1 MPPQLRT
8 RKTKTKQD
16 PNPNQ
21 NPNPIAKPEPA
32 TRGRRGRPARNRNN
46 TIAAAAARDQV
57 QEQQQQQQQQNEQ
70 PHVPEQPQIRVS
82 NKLEIMDDDCDSG
95 GGRTAADKGP
105 VAEDEGSTPPIPE
118 KVIFFS
124 FFCLNYQ
131 FFNLHGVFYYF
142 FVKF

>member
-8 RKTKTKQD
+8 RKTKQQN

-46 TIAAAAARDQV
+46 NTIAAAAARDQV
-57 QEQQQQQQQQNEQ
+57 QEQQQQPQNEQ
-70 PHVPEQPQIRVS
+70 PHVPEQIRVS
-82 NKLEIMDDDCDSG
+82 NKQENMDDDCDSG

-118 KVIFFS
+118 KVNFFFFLFLSITIF
-124 FFCLNYQ
+124 
-131 FFNLHGVFYYF
+131 
-142 FVKF
+142 

>member
-8 RKTKTKQD
+8 RKTKTPKQD
-16 PNPNQ
+16 PNPNL

-46 TIAAAAARDQV
+46 TIAAAAARDHQI
-57 QEQQQQQQQQNEQ
+57 NEQ
-70 PHVPEQPQIRVS
+70 PHVPEQIRVS
-82 NKLEIMDDDCDSG
+82 NKQEIKDDDCDSG

-118 KVIFFS
+118 KV
-124 FFCLNYQ
+124 
-131 FFNLHGVFYYF
+131 YF
-142 FVKF
+142 FILSFLLIINFLICMLFFVIFL